1 MATDDGRPFLVL
13 LRFAKQAQGMIKGIL
28 MKKLLWI
35 VPAILIAVGTADA
48 RTVDRI
54 LAQVNDDIITMSD
67 LSQEMVP
74 YRQELAGKYSG
85 EELEQA
91 LQKTEKQ
98 ILDNL
103 VQKKLLYQK
112 AMELGFS
119 ADIESQVSA
128 AIQKV
133 IKDNNLGDTEGLEK
147 ALEQQGMN
155 LKDFREQYRRET
167 IVNSLV
173 DYFVSSKITLLT
185 PEIEKYY
192 KDHIDEF
199 SSPEEV
205 TLSTIEI
212 AAKGDTA
219 AADSRAND
227 IYKRL
232 QQGESFP
239 TLASQ
244 YSTGSTASK
253 GGSIGTYLISK
264 LNADTIKAIANLKD
278 GDISKPQKEKD
289 SFVIYHIDSRKLSV
303 VRPLEEVRNYIKNRI
318 YEQKFN
324 PELERYIS
332 QLKEDAYI
340 QFYSEI
346 K

>member
-1 MATDDGRPFLVL
+1 
-13 LRFAKQAQGMIKGIL
+13 MIAVCHIGPRHKKGIS
-28 MKKLLWI
+28 MKKILWI
-35 VPAILIAVGTADA
+35 VPAILMALCGAQA
-48 RTVDRI
+48 KTVDRI
-54 LAQVNDDIITMSD
+54 LAQINDDIITMSD
-67 LSQEMVP
+67 INQEMASV
-74 YRQELAGKYSG
+74 RRELAAKYSG
-85 EELEQA
+85 EDLEQA
-91 LQKTEKQ
+91 LQKSEKQ
-98 ILDNL
+98 ILDTL

-119 ADIESQVSA
+119 ADVESQVSA
-128 AIQKV
+128 AVQKV

-155 LKDFREQYRRET
+155 VKDFREQYRKE
-167 IVNSLV
+167 IIINSLV
-173 DYFVSSKITLLT
+173 DYFVSSRITLLT
-185 PEIEKYY
+185 PEVEKYY
-192 KDHIDEF
+192 KDHIEDF

-212 AAKGDTA
+212 AIKGNA
-219 AADSRAND
+219 AEAESRAND
-227 IYKRL
+227 IYKRV

-244 YSTGSTASK
+244 YSTGATAGK
-253 GGSIGTYLISK
+253 GGSIGTYLLSK
-264 LNADTIKAIANLKD
+264 LNSDTVKAIASLHD
-278 GDISKPQKEKD
+278 GEISKPQREKD
-289 SFVIYHIDSRKLSV
+289 AFVIYRIDSKKLSV
-303 VRPLEEVRNYIKNRI
+303 VRPLDEVRNYIKNRL

-340 QFYSEI
+340 QYYTD

>member
-1 MATDDGRPFLVL
+1 MM
-13 LRFAKQAQGMIKGIL
+13 K
-28 MKKLLWI
+28 KKLLWAAS
-35 VPAILIAVGTADA
+35 AILFCFCSVEAK
-48 RTVDRI
+48 TVDRI
-54 LAQVNDDIITMSD
+54 LAQVNDDIITLSD
-67 LSQEMVP
+67 LSQELAP
-74 YRQELAGKYSG
+74 YRKELASKYSG

-91 LQKTEKQ
+91 LQKAEKQ
-98 ILDNL
+98 ILETL

-133 IKDNNLGDTEGLEK
+133 IKDNSLGDTEGLEQ
-147 ALEQQGMN
+147 ALESQGMN
-155 LKDFREQYRRET
+155 LKDFREQYRREI

-173 DYFVSSKITLLT
+173 DYFVASRITLLT

-192 KDHIDEF
+192 KDHIAEF

-212 AAKGDTA
+212 AVRGDA
-219 AADSRAND
+219 AEAENRIND
-227 IYKRL
+227 IYGRL
-232 QQGESFP
+232 QKGESFP

-244 YSTGSTASK
+244 YSNGATASK
-253 GGSIGTYLISK
+253 GGSIGTYLLSK
-264 LNADTIKAIANLKD
+264 LNMDTVKAIAGLKD
-278 GDISKPQKEKD
+278 GEISKPQREKD
-289 SFVIYHIDSRKLSV
+289 AYVIYRIDSRKLSV
-303 VRPLEEVRNYIKNRI
+303 VRPLDEVRNYIKNRL

-340 QFYSEI
+340 QYYSEI

>member
-1 MATDDGRPFLVL
+1 
-13 LRFAKQAQGMIKGIL
+13 

-35 VPAILIAVGTADA
+35 VPAILIAFVSAEA

-67 LSQEMVP
+67 LSQEMAP

-98 ILDNL
+98 ILENL

-119 ADIESQVSA
+119 ADVESQVSA

-133 IKDNNLGDTEGLEK
+133 IKENNLGDTEGLEK
-147 ALEQQGMN
+147 ALEQQGLN
-155 LKDFREQYRRET
+155 LKDYREQYRKEI

-185 PEIEKYY
+185 PEVEKYY
-192 KDHIDEF
+192 KDHISEF

-212 AAKGDTA
+212 STKGGAAEAEG
-219 AADSRAND
+219 RAND

-244 YSTGSTASK
+244 YSSGSTASK
-253 GGSIGTYLISK
+253 GGSIGTYLLSK
-264 LNADTIKAIANLKD
+264 LNTDTVKAIAGLKD
-278 GDISKPQKEKD
+278 GEVSKPQKEKD
-289 SFVIYHIDSRKLSV
+289 AYVIYHIDVRKLSV
-303 VRPLEEVRNYIKNRI
+303 VRPLDEVRNYIKNRL
-318 YEQKFN
+318 YDQKFN
-324 PELERYIS
+324 PELERYIA

-340 QFYSEI
+340 QYYSEI

>member
-1 MATDDGRPFLVL
+1 LIKAG
-13 LRFAKQAQGMIKGIL
+13 KKGII
-28 MKKLLWI
+28 MKNFLWVVSAI
-35 VPAILIAVGTADA
+35 VFYFCCAEAK
-48 RTVDRI
+48 TVDRI

-67 LSQEMVP
+67 LNQEMAP
-74 YRQELAGKYSG
+74 YRQELSSKYSG

-91 LQKTEKQ
+91 LQKAEKQ
-98 ILDNL
+98 VLDTL

-119 ADIESQVSA
+119 SDIESQVSA

-133 IKDNNLGDTEGLEK
+133 IKDNNLADTEGLEK

-155 LKDFREQYRRET
+155 LKDFREQYRKEI

-173 DYFVSSKITLLT
+173 DYFVASRITLLT

-192 KDHIDEF
+192 KDHIAEF

-212 AAKGDTA
+212 TFRGDAAEA
-219 AADSRAND
+219 ENRVND
-227 IYKRL
+227 IYRRL

-244 YSTGSTASK
+244 YSNGATASK
-253 GGSIGTYLISK
+253 GGSIGTYLLSK
-264 LNADTIKAIANLKD
+264 LNADTVKAIAGLKD
-278 GDISKPQKEKD
+278 GEISKPQREKD
-289 SFVIYHIDSRKLSV
+289 SYVIYRIDSRKPSI
-303 VRPLEEVRNYIKNRI
+303 VRPLDEVRNFIKNRL

-340 QFYSEI
+340 QYYSEI

>member
-1 MATDDGRPFLVL
+1 
-13 LRFAKQAQGMIKGIL
+13 
-28 MKKLLWI
+28 MKKILWI
-35 VPAILIAVGTADA
+35 VPAILFACVNADA
-48 RTVDRI
+48 TTVDRI

-67 LSQEMVP
+67 LKQEMVP
-74 YRQELAGKYSG
+74 YQKELASKYSG

-128 AIQKV
+128 SIQKV
-133 IKDNNLGDTEGLEK
+133 IKENNLGDTEGLEK

-155 LKDFREQYRRET
+155 LKDFREQYRKEI

-185 PEIEKYY
+185 PEVEKYY
-192 KDHIDEF
+192 NDHIDEF

-212 AAKGDTA
+212 AAKGDSA
-219 AADSRAND
+219 EAESRAND

-232 QQGESFP
+232 QEGESFP

-253 GGSIGTYLISK
+253 GGSIGTYLIAK
-264 LNADTIKAIANLKD
+264 LNANIIKAIANLKE
-278 GDISKPQKEKD
+278 GDASKPQKEKD
-289 SFVIYHIDSRKLSV
+289 TFVIYRIDARKLPV
-303 VRPLEEVRNYIKNRI
+303 VRSLNEVRNYIKNRL

-340 QFYSEI
+340 QYYSEI

>member
-1 MATDDGRPFLVL
+1 M
-13 LRFAKQAQGMIKGIL
+13 KNL
-28 MKKLLWI
+28 MW
-35 VPAILIAVGTADA
+35 VFSAVFFCFCSADA
-48 RTVDRI
+48 KTVDRI

-67 LSQEMVP
+67 LKQEMIP
-74 YRQELAGKYSG
+74 YSQELAKKYSG

-98 ILDNL
+98 ILDTL
-103 VQKKLLYQK
+103 VQKKLLYQR

-119 ADIESQVSA
+119 ADVESQVSA

-147 ALEQQGMN
+147 ALEQQGLN
-155 LKDFREQYRRET
+155 LKDFREQYRKEI
-167 IVNSLV
+167 IVNALV
-173 DYFVSSKITLLT
+173 DYFVASRITLLT

-192 KDHIDEF
+192 KDHVEEF

-212 AAKGDTA
+212 AIKGNPTETEN
-219 AADSRAND
+219 RAND
-227 IYKRL
+227 IYSRL
-232 QQGESFP
+232 QKGESFP

-253 GGSIGTYLISK
+253 GGSIGTYLLSK
-264 LNADTIKAIANLKD
+264 LNADTARAIANLKD
-278 GDISKPQKEKD
+278 GEVSKPQSEKETY
-289 SFVIYHIDSRKLSV
+289 VIYHIDSRKLSV
-303 VRPLEEVRNYIKNRI
+303 VRPLDEVRNYIKNRL

-324 PELERYIS
+324 PELERYMS

-340 QFYSEI
+340 QYFSEI